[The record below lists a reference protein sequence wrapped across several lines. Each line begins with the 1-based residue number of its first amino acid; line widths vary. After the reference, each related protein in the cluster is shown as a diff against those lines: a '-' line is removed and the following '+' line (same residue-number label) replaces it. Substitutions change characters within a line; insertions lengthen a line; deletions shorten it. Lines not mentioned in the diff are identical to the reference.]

1 MNIDYT
7 LWPNTDGNLGNKKV
21 QIPDGVNVQWPDGD
35 ILVGNFVYKNGIV
48 SAMVDTKALIA
59 NDSKTT
65 TIPYDYFDVTFE
77 SIKEGD
83 MTFIQGER
91 CKYFTINYISGT
103 SEPETPS
110 YTELTN
116 VRIGETQQINTQ
128 YIPSSEKL
136 LYEIRCKINNEILV
150 SDYIFYYKADRIFY
164 GLSISRSGTKY
175 DYACLINPGWISY
188 NWGSSS
194 PDITQMHTIKI
205 LESILSNEPGNIS
218 DYAIMSVDDT
228 IFYTEVPF
236 SFDLEE
242 MWNNSFSLMNNLSPL
257 YIGMGPEGSST
268 YDLTVEWFKIYNGS
282 YNEEDLVC
290 DMIPAQIENGTQGL
304 FDKKRNIFLPIETIT
319 ENAATYSLR
328 NNSPTIEEII
338 RMIAEEKGIS
348 LES

>member
-1 MNIDYT
+1 MNIDYS
-7 LWPNTDGNLGNKKV
+7 LFPNLDGNLGQNKVK
-21 QIPDGVNVQWPDGD
+21 IPDGVNVQWPDGD

-48 SAMVDTKALIA
+48 SALIDTKALIA

-91 CKYFTINYISGT
+91 CKYFTINYIFGT

-110 YTELTN
+110 YTELTS

-128 YIPSSEKL
+128 YIPTPNNFL
-136 LYEIRCKINNEILV
+136 FEIRCKINNLGSIP
-150 SDYIFYYKADRIFY
+150 DNYDFIFHYKNGPNMESLF
-164 GLSISRSGTKY
+164 
-175 DYACLINPGWISY
+175 PHVSY
-188 NWGSSS
+188 NAYQGLFTPYCVVWANTPLTGKLDLSDS
-194 PDITQMHTIKI
+194 HTIKRE
-205 LESILSNEPGNIS
+205 ESSIS
-218 DYAIMSVDDT
+218 DETTPAYAPILAIDDS
-228 IFYTEVPF
+228 IRINSVPF
-236 SFDLEE
+236 TIDPDSWETSFGNASELVEKE
-242 MWNNSFSLMNNLSPL
+242 TLCVAPS
-257 YIGMGPEGSST
+257 II
-268 YDLTVEWFKIYNGS
+268 DLTVEWFKIYDGS